1 MTEVAGSSRLSDAAT
16 SRSVV
21 AGGIRIHYNEVG
33 AGPPIIGIHGGGP
46 GATSWSN
53 FRGNIEALS
62 ANNRFIMF
70 DMPGW
75 GRSDYPADAVN
86 HEFIHWMGGV
96 LNDFMDALDIDSAD
110 IIGNSMGGQAALG
123 LALRF
128 PHRIKHL
135 VMIGSQPT
143 DTLLFQPLPQEGIA
157 SIGRFYGGD
166 GPTIEKMR
174 SIVSSMVFDQ
184 RFVTDELVLERFEA
198 AMTPA
203 SLEQGARW
211 AKQPRGDYYFEFKN
225 NSVPTL
231 LIWGHDDRGGALE
244 AGLMM
249 LRRFQDARM
258 YIFAKCGHWAQ
269 VEHRD
274 EFNRICLDFFAT

>member
-1 MTEVAGSSRLSDAAT
+1 MSEGLASAELTDVST
-16 SRSVV
+16 SRTVV

-33 AGPPIIGIHGGGP
+33 VGAPVIGIHGGGP
-46 GATSWSN
+46 GASSWSN
-53 FRGNIEALS
+53 FRGNIEALA

-75 GRSDYPADAVN
+75 GRSEYPEEAVD

-96 LNDFMDALDIDSAD
+96 LNDFMEALGIESAD
-110 IIGNSMGGQAALG
+110 VIGNSMGGQAALG

-128 PHRIKHL
+128 PARIRHL

-143 DTLLFQPLPQEGIA
+143 DTVLFQPLPQDGIA
-157 SIGRFYGGD
+157 SIGRFYGGE

-174 SIVSSMVFDQ
+174 SVVSSMVYDQ
-184 RFVTDELVLERFEA
+184 RLVTEELVEERFRA
-198 AMTPA
+198 AIAPR

-211 AKQPRGDYYFEFKN
+211 VNQPRGDYYFEFKN
-225 NSVPTL
+225 NTVPTL
-231 LIWGHDDRGGALE
+231 LVWGHDDKGGALE
-244 AGLMM
+244 TGFMM
-249 LRRFQDARM
+249 LRRFQNARM

-274 EFNRICLDFFAT
+274 EFNRICLDFFKT